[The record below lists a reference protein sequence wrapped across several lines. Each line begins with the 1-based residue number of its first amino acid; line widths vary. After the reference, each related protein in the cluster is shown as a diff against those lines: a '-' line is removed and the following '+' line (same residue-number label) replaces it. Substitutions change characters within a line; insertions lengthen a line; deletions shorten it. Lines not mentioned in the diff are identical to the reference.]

1 MAEDVDAVLHATLLG
16 DAMQNVAVAAL
27 VADEEGQYIA
37 VNEAACALTGYSR
50 KALTGFRAGE
60 LAADDS
66 SRQIYE
72 EVMRGRRLRGRKRV
86 RREDG
91 HVVDCRYW
99 ALPTSVAKL
108 PYFVLLLWLTLPNE
122 ILSPAR

>member
-1 MAEDVDAVLHATLLG
+1 MAEDLDAVLHATLLG
-16 DAMQNVAVAAL
+16 DALQNVTLAAL
-27 VADEEGQYIA
+27 VADEDGQYIA

-72 EVMRGRRLRGRKRV
+72 NVMRGRKLRGRKRV
-86 RREDG
+86 RRKDG
-91 HVVDCRYW
+91 NVVECRYW
-99 ALPTSVAKL
+99 ALPTTVAKL
-108 PYFVLLLWLTLPNE
+108 PYIILLLWLTRPTE

>member
-1 MAEDVDAVLHATLLG
+1 MAEDLDAVLHATLLG

-27 VADEEGQYIA
+27 VADENGQYIA

-50 KALTGFRAGE
+50 RALTGFRAGE

-72 EVMRGRRLRGRKRV
+72 NVMQGRKLRGRKRV
-86 RREDG
+86 RRKDG
-91 HVVDCRYW
+91 NVVDCRYW
-99 ALPTSVAKL
+99 ALPTTVAKL
-108 PYFVLLLWLTLPNE
+108 PYFILLLWLTRPRE
-122 ILSPAR
+122 ILSPAA